1 MRLSHRLLGKLFT
14 FLCLVLTW
22 NTVVEA
28 KKGLTI
34 YQASI
39 FADKKARSVG
49 DLLTVLV
56 IERASASR
64 EAKTKTSRSSD
75 RNGKLNAFVGL
86 PTRGL
91 GATGNVLPEG
101 IGLSSETSFDGLGST
116 QQSDTLDATVSAIV
130 TQVMPNGSLTI
141 EGQRQ
146 ITVNGEKQ
154 TLHVKGIVRDRD
166 ISARNTVVSTSLAN
180 AEITYEGEGMISRQQ
195 KPGLISQ
202 LLDWIWIF

>member
-1 MRLSHRLLGKLFT
+1 
-14 FLCLVLTW
+14 
-22 NTVVEA
+22 
-28 KKGLTI
+28 
-34 YQASI
+34 
-39 FADKKARSVG
+39 
-49 DLLTVLV
+49 
-56 IERASASR
+56 
-64 EAKTKTSRSSD
+64 
-75 RNGKLNAFVGL
+75 LNAFVGL

-154 TLHVKGIVRDRD
+154 TLHVKGIVRDQD

-195 KPGLISQ
+195 KPGLISR